1 MPLQL
6 LDFAYRY
13 TAGVLGDALHL
24 SAEGYGGGEKPGS
37 SRGTGEAGGSVS
49 LAALRLAV
57 ASRLNYQFQAALP
70 KEFMLELAQERN
82 RIALPRVER
91 EFGLR
96 LPPEKYCLTGTG
108 WGLKDSW
115 ESEGEGGGDEDEDE
129 NDERKE
135 EEEEGG
141 MVDADDGDD
150 DAGVGGE
157 DGLGG
162 NAGDAGNANAMDVSQ
177 DGNGT
182 DEDAA
187 SAVKTEVD
195 AEGDQKMDE
204 GGGDR
209 KADTAADTGNGQGED
224 KDMADA

>member
-1 MPLQL
+1 MQL

-24 SAEGYGGGEKPGS
+24 SAEGYGGGEKSGG
-37 SRGTGEAGGSVS
+37 SRGTGEASGSVS

-82 RIALPRVER
+82 RIALPRVEK

-115 ESEGEGGGDEDEDE
+115 ESEGEMDEDEDE
-129 NDERKE
+129 DQDQDEDQEGEKE
-135 EEEEGG
+135 EGD
-141 MVDADDGDD
+141 MV

-157 DGLGG
+157 SGLGG
-162 NAGDAGNANAMDVSQ
+162 NAGDAENANAMDVSQ
-177 DGNGT
+177 DGGGT
-182 DEDAA
+182 DGNAA
-187 SAVKTEVD
+187 PVVKKEID
-195 AEGDQKMDE
+195 EEGDQKMDE
-204 GGGDR
+204 GDR
-209 KADTAADTGNGQGED
+209 DGKAGNAADAGDGQGED